1 MHSSSFENLLKQIS
15 TSFLPK
21 NIKESK
27 FENYLK
33 NILKE
38 QDIESLQTAQP
49 TTPTT
54 PPPVVPTEE
63 VPELPNLDDL
73 ASMEIIKLTVAALF
87 VELSTEIEKNPLIRK
102 LSESLNDLKPISP
115 DNADEALSKIENV
128 LDIVGI
134 PTNFSLEKLKNIDF
148 ATKNVLVNLAVNALF
163 VSKDQLQNS
172 DPSIGLIISKI
183 ADKYSNLK
191 DLESKDPSQSFKLA
205 KELKTE
211 IEKIVN
217 AMDFSVET

>member
-38 QDIESLQTAQP
+38 QDIESLQTPQPTAP
-49 TTPTT
+49 TTPS
-54 PPPVVPTEE
+54 PVVSTEE

-87 VELSTEIEKNPLIRK
+87 VELSTEIEKKPSIRK
-102 LSESLNDLKPISP
+102 LAESLNDLKPISP

-205 KELKTE
+205 KELKIE